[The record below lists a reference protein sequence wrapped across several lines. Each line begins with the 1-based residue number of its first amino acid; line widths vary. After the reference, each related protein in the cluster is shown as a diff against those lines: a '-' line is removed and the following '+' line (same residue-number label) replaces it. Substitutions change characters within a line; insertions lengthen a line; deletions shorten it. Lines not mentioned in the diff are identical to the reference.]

1 MKDELITIRKSEL
14 DSVISETVITVMEI
28 YTGKTTIRQRVE
40 IRSRI
45 NGIANDMI
53 KSGDLQTINPN

>member
-14 DSVISETVITVMEI
+14 INTVAAAAIVTAGIFDIKLSYWDKEQ
-28 YTGKTTIRQRVE
+28 IRDWVKKDIER
-40 IRSRI
+40 
-45 NGIANDMI
+45 MI